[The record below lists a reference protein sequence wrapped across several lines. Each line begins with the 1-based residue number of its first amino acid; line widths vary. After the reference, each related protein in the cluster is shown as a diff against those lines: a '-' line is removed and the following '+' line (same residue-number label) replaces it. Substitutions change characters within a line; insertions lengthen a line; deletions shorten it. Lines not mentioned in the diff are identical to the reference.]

1 MKKLTTKYY
10 MVVKKGFDDIPA
22 RLEKSSD
29 CTQKNHTLL
38 LIKLKQKKLKP
49 KEIVTLLKRKQ

>member
-1 MKKLTTKYY
+1 